1 MGEAHKARGGRVSA
15 LDALKPGTIRLAV
28 LVAAIASGIVL
39 AAAECFGWG
48 GLCISE
54 MAVIAF
60 LAFIAA
66 AEAGLIA
73 LFFASNR
80 EIPLGTIE
88 KMVAAEGI
96 LCAAMLVCF
105 PVASQSS
112 VFLLFFAALPGA
124 LYLPFPRNL
133 AWSAVSVSAIAAIRL
148 FVLRPEALGQGAASF
163 ADAFTMILLPLLIAA
178 PLSIV
183 SATLAESSRLQE
195 SILGVTRLNL
205 SYQDYAANLEER
217 SALDERLR
225 LTRDIH
231 DVVGMALTNAIM
243 MARAAKI
250 MYATEPEKLPAILES
265 AETNADRALLEV
277 RSFLHELRAREVRRA
292 AGPVAIARVAR
303 MFRLA
308 TSVDVDVDYGNFE
321 WDLGD
326 EESFIINHFV
336 QEGMLN
342 AYRHGKARSIRV
354 SFRRSEEG
362 LRVTVRDDG
371 KGAKDP
377 VEGIGI
383 SGIRERVAAAGGS
396 LEYGSAGDGFRIS
409 ILLPGRSA

>member
-1 MGEAHKARGGRVSA
+1 MGEAQKARGGRTPA
-15 LDALKPGTIRLAV
+15 LDILKPGTIRLAV
-28 LVAAIASGIVL
+28 LVAALASGLVL
-39 AAAECFGWG
+39 AAAEFFGWG
-48 GLCISE
+48 GLCISATE
-54 MAVIAF
+54 VIAF
-60 LAFIAA
+60 LAFMAA
-66 AEAGLIA
+66 AESGLVA
-73 LFFASNR
+73 LFFASKKG
-80 EIPLGTIE
+80 IPLGTTE

-96 LCAAMLVCF
+96 LCAAMLICF
-105 PVASQSS
+105 PVAPQSS
-112 VFLLFFAALPGA
+112 AFILFFAALPCA
-124 LYLPFPRNL
+124 LYLDFPRNL
-133 AWSAVSVSAIAAIRL
+133 SWSAGSVLAIAAIRL
-148 FVLRPEALGQGAASF
+148 FILRPEALGQGAASF
-163 ADAFTMILLPLLIAA
+163 ADAFIMILLPLMAAA
-178 PLSIV
+178 PLSMV
-183 SATLAESSRLQE
+183 SATLAESARLRE

-250 MYATEPEKLPAILES
+250 MFATEPEKLPAILES
-265 AETNADRALLEV
+265 AESNADRALSEV
-277 RSFLHELRAREVRRA
+277 RYFLRDLRAREVRRA

-303 MFRLA
+303 MFQLA
-308 TSVDVDVDYGNFE
+308 TSVDVDLDYGNFE

-326 EESFIINHFV
+326 EESFIVNHFV

-371 KGAKDP
+371 RGAKDP